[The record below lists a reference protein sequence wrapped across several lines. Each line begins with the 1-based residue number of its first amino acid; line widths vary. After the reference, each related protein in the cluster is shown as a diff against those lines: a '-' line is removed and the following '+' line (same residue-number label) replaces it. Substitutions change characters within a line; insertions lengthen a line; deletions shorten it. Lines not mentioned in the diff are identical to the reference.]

1 MIWDDS
7 TLSWLGESE
16 GETVVQNWS
25 PGILTSGVVCLPFGY
40 GTLGWL
46 RHTRVATPRRGS
58 CLIHH
63 SSLKFTGLWVGS
75 YWEEIC
81 KKIQEI
87 YRCPVMQLSDV
98 GQAEKHV
105 LSIYYALNVLL

>member
-1 MIWDDS
+1 MVGRERRRDRGAE
-7 TLSWLGESE
+7 LESRYSNFR
-16 GETVVQNWS
+16 GSVS
-25 PGILTSGVVCLPFGY
+25 PLGY

-63 SSLKFTGLWVGS
+63 SSLKFTRLWVGS

-87 YRCPVMQLSDV
+87 YRCPLMQLSDV

-105 LSIYYALNVLL
+105 LSIYYALSVLL